1 MGLRHSNVF
10 KLLIWKQNHDRVKE
24 TGVDYSDD
32 YLDSQQGSSSGSGDG
47 SFNDYGLDYFNQ
59 GSASGETNGPTEI
72 QSETENE
79 VTSTIKS
86 ESESELT
93 TKLDIGIVSEEP
105 TDAPD
110 EQEAQ
115 TTENPLADGL
125 LSFGKL
131 EKEIPFDD
139 GVKYNYCFDGFGFPE
154 RKGCN
159 QDYAQLRCNEIREKY
174 GCQRVKQGNVT
185 KETI

>member
-1 MGLRHSNVF
+1 M
-10 KLLIWKQNHDRVKE
+10 KE

-79 VTSTIKS
+79 VTSTIIS